1 MHPHLHTKDNVGESQ
16 PTSLKD
22 PGMFA
27 ANKSSF
33 EGCEEIMTAL
43 DECQAKGFMWKTM
56 GMCTTLKHDVNMCL
70 RAARLERTAKNR
82 ELAKQKKEK
91 IQARWAEIDANS

>member
-1 MHPHLHTKDNVGESQ
+1 MLVRAGPHFKNPPPKLQ
-16 PTSLKD
+16 PLTI
-22 PGMFA
+22 
-27 ANKSSF
+27 SSPIT
-33 EGCEEIMTAL
+33 GCEEIMTAL
-43 DECQAKGFMWKTM
+43 DECHARGFMWKAM